1 MDEPLLDADPGLVPR
16 ALVELGGVASRSA
29 LVGRAGR
36 ASVDR
41 ALARG
46 RIVAVRRGW
55 YGSPELGS
63 AAATARAAGG
73 RLCLESAALHHGWPV
88 KQVPEVPHVL
98 LARGRK
104 VPRGLV
110 GRAVWHRGDLSEECD
125 DVATGKELTLAQC
138 CRSLPFD
145 AALAV
150 ADSARRA
157 GESALLTRV
166 GRLARGPGAPRIRRV
181 VAESRAEAA
190 NPFESV
196 LRAICLGVAGLKV
209 RPQVLITST
218 DPWSRPDLVDEDH
231 RIVIEADSFEWHG
244 DRGALRRDA
253 RRYNLLVA
261 DGWLVLRFSWEDVMF
276 DQDYVAAV
284 LAGVVALVH
293 RYTEAVCRGCVAA

>member
-1 MDEPLLDADPGLVPR
+1 VEEPSQDTDPVLR
-16 ALVELGGVASRSA
+16 ALIQLGGVASRSA
-29 LVGRAGR
+29 LIGQAGR

-41 ALARG
+41 ALASG
-46 RIVAVRRGW
+46 QIVAVRRGW
-55 YGSPELGS
+55 YGLPELGS
-63 AAATARAAGG
+63 AVETARAAGG
-73 RLCLESAALHHGWPV
+73 RLCLESAALRHGWPV

-104 VPRGLV
+104 IPHGLV
-110 GRAVWHRGDLSEECD
+110 DQAVWHRGDPSEECD
-125 DVATGKELTLAQC
+125 DIATGKELTLAQC
-138 CRSLPFD
+138 FRSLPFD
-145 AALAV
+145 GGLAV

-157 GESALLTRV
+157 GESAVLARV
-166 GRLARGPGAPRIRRV
+166 GSLARGPGAPRIRRV

-196 LRAICLGVAGLKV
+196 LRAICLDVPGLRV

-253 RRYNLLVA
+253 RRYNLLVV

-276 DQDYVAAV
+276 DQHYVAQV

-293 RYTEAVCRGCVAA
+293 RYTELACRGCVAA